1 MILAD
6 TSVWIDHLRAGNPR
20 MQELL
25 DGEQIIMH
33 PMIVAELGL
42 GSLRQRA
49 KTLAELDGLLEVKT
63 AQLSKVRRMIEVQ
76 RLYGKGIGLIDAH
89 LVASCLITPGTQLWT
104 RDTALKGVA
113 KAVGVDAGLP

>member
-1 MILAD
+1 VILAD

-49 KTLAELDGLLEVKT
+49 KTLAELDGLLEVNV
-63 AQLSKVRRMIEVQ
+63 AQLSAVRRMIEVQ

-89 LVASCLITPGTQLWT
+89 FLASCLITPGTQLWT

>member
-1 MILAD
+1 VILAD
-6 TSVWIDHLRAGNPR
+6 TSVWIDHLRAGDLR
-20 MQELL
+20 MQGLL
-25 DGEQIIMH
+25 NDGQIIMH

-49 KTLAELDGLLEVKT
+49 RTLAELDGLLEVKA
-63 AQLSKVRRMIEVQ
+63 AQLSEVRRMIEAR

-89 LVASCLITPGTQLWT
+89 LVASCLITPGTLLWT

-113 KAVGVDAGLP
+113 KAVGIDAGLQ

>member
-6 TSVWIDHLRAGNPR
+6 TSVWIDHLRTGDLR

-42 GSLRQRA
+42 GQLRQRA
-49 KTLAELDGLLEVKT
+49 RTLAELDGLLEVKA
-63 AQLSKVRRMIEVQ
+63 AQLSEVRRMIEVR
-76 RLYGKGIGLIDAH
+76 RLHGKGICLIDAH
-89 LVASCLITPGTQLWT
+89 LVASCLIAPGTQLWT
-104 RDTALKGVA
+104 RDSALKGVA
-113 KAVGVDAGLP
+113 KAIGIDAGLP

>member
-1 MILAD
+1 M
-6 TSVWIDHLRAGNPR
+6 N
-20 MQELL
+20 
-25 DGEQIIMH
+25 

-49 KTLAELDGLLEVKT
+49 KTLAELDGLLEVKV
-63 AQLSKVRRMIEVQ
+63 AQLSEVRRMIEAH
-76 RLYGKGIGLIDAH
+76 RLYAKGIRLIDAH

-113 KAVGVDAGLP
+113 KTVGIDAGLP

>member
-1 MILAD
+1 VILAD

-20 MQELL
+20 MRRLL
-25 DGEQIIMH
+25 DSEQVIMH

-42 GSLRQRA
+42 GSLHQRA
-49 KTLAELDGLLEVKT
+49 KTLAELDGLLEVKV
-63 AQLSKVRRMIEVQ
+63 AQLSEVRRMIEVH
-76 RLYGKGIGLIDAH
+76 RLYTKGIGLTDAH

-113 KAVGVDAGLP
+113 KTVGIAAGLA

>member
-1 MILAD
+1 VILAD

>member
-1 MILAD
+1 VILAD

-63 AQLSKVRRMIEVQ
+63 AQLSEVRRMIEVQ

-89 LVASCLITPGTQLWT
+89 F
-104 RDTALKGVA
+104 
-113 KAVGVDAGLP
+113 VGVVPDHAGNAVVDARYRPERRCQGCGS

>member
-6 TSVWIDHLRAGNPR
+6 TSVWVDHLRAGNPR

-25 DGEQIIMH
+25 DSEQVIMH

-42 GSLRQRA
+42 GSLHQRA
-49 KTLAELDGLLEVKT
+49 KTLAELDGLLEVKV
-63 AQLSKVRRMIEVQ
+63 AQLSEVRSMIEAH
-76 RLYGKGIGLIDAH
+76 RLYAKGIGLIDAH

-104 RDTALKGVA
+104 RDTALKSVA
-113 KAVGVDAGLP
+113 KAVGVDAGLA

>member
-25 DGEQIIMH
+25 DSEQIIMH

-49 KTLAELDGLLEVKT
+49 KTLAELDGLLEVNV
-63 AQLSKVRRMIEVQ
+63 AQLSAVRRMIEVQ

-89 LVASCLITPGTQLWT
+89 FLASCLITPGTQLWT

>member
-1 MILAD
+1 
-6 TSVWIDHLRAGNPR
+6 
-20 MQELL
+20 
-25 DGEQIIMH
+25 MH

-49 KTLAELDGLLEVKT
+49 KTLAELDGLLEVKV
-63 AQLSKVRRMIEVQ
+63 AQLSEVRRMIEVH
-76 RLYGKGIGLIDAH
+76 RLYTKGIGLTDAH

-113 KAVGVDAGLP
+113 KTVGIAAGLA

>member
-6 TSVWIDHLRAGNPR
+6 TSVWIDHLRSGNPR
-20 MQELL
+20 MQGLL
-25 DGEQIIMH
+25 DSEQVIMH

-63 AQLSKVRRMIEVQ
+63 AQLSEVRRMIEVQ

-89 LVASCLITPGTQLWT
+89 LVASCLITPGTLLWT
-104 RDTALKGVA
+104 HDTALKGVA
-113 KAVGVDAGLP
+113 KAMGIDAGLP

>member
-20 MQELL
+20 MRRLL
-25 DGEQIIMH
+25 DSEQVIMH

-42 GSLRQRA
+42 GSLHQRA
-49 KTLAELDGLLEVKT
+49 KTLAELDGLLEVKV
-63 AQLSKVRRMIEVQ
+63 AQLSEVRRMIEVH
-76 RLYGKGIGLIDAH
+76 RLYTKGIGLTDAH

-113 KAVGVDAGLP
+113 KTVGIAAGLA

>member
-49 KTLAELDGLLEVKT
+49 KTLAELDGLLEVNV
-63 AQLSKVRRMIEVQ
+63 AQLSAVRRMIEVQ

-89 LVASCLITPGTQLWT
+89 FLASCLITPGTQLWT

>member
-1 MILAD
+1 
-6 TSVWIDHLRAGNPR
+6 
-20 MQELL
+20 MQGLL
-25 DGEQIIMH
+25 NDEQIIMH

-49 KTLAELDGLLEVKT
+49 RTLAELDGLLEVKA
-63 AQLSKVRRMIEVQ
+63 AQSSEVRRMIEVR

-104 RDTALKGVA
+104 RDAALKGVA
-113 KAVGVDAGLP
+113 KAVGIDAGLQ

>member
-1 MILAD
+1 VILAD
-6 TSVWIDHLRAGNPR
+6 TSVWIDHLRAGDHR

-25 DGEQIIMH
+25 NDEQIIMH

-42 GSLRQRA
+42 GSVRRRER
-49 KTLAELDGLLEVKT
+49 TLAELDGLLEVKA
-63 AQLSKVRRMIEVQ
+63 AQLSEVRRMIEVR

-104 RDTALKGVA
+104 RDTALKDVSKTIGI
-113 KAVGVDAGLP
+113 DAGLP

>member
-25 DGEQIIMH
+25 DSEQIIMH

-49 KTLAELDGLLEVKT
+49 KTLAELDGLLEAKT
-63 AQLSKVRRMIEVQ
+63 AQLSEVRRMIEVQ

-89 LVASCLITPGTQLWT
+89 FLASCLITPGTQLWT

>member
-6 TSVWIDHLRAGNPR
+6 TSVWIDHLRAGNLR
-20 MQELL
+20 MQRLL
-25 DGEQIIMH
+25 DSGQIIMH

-49 KTLAELDGLLEVKT
+49 KTLAELDGLLEAKT
-63 AQLSKVRRMIEVQ
+63 AQLSEVRRMIEVQ

>member
-1 MILAD
+1 VILAD

-20 MQELL
+20 MQRLL
-25 DGEQIIMH
+25 DSEEIIMH

-49 KTLAELDGLLEVKT
+49 KTLAELDGLLEVKV
-63 AQLSKVRRMIEVQ
+63 AQLSEVRPMIEVH
-76 RLYGKGIGLIDAH
+76 RLYTKGIGLTDAH

-113 KAVGVDAGLP
+113 KTVGIAAGLA